1 LKETG
6 VIEKKTLKERALL
19 NSAYD
24 LFVKKGINKTVISE
38 ITENAGVAKGTFY
51 LYFTDKQDISK
62 KLKIRLSKKIVK
74 EACHKS
80 LENSP
85 EIYEEFLKGVI
96 VYIYDYFKINRD
108 ELEILGKS
116 LSLCLSDSE
125 FSDKLADLVLSKFGW
140 ENDLN
145 KDLFLLIEALN
156 GIMYSNIMQGRIKD
170 WEVEEIISIIL
181 KKYVQ

>member
-1 LKETG
+1 MKETG

-38 ITENAGVAKGTFY
+38 ITANAGVAKGTFY

-62 KLKIRLSKKIVK
+62 KLKIKLSKKIVR
-74 EACHKS
+74 EACNKS
-80 LENSP
+80 LQNAP
-85 EIYEEFLKGVI
+85 EIYEEFLKGAI
-96 VYIYDYFKINRD
+96 VYIYEYFKVNRD

-125 FSDKLADLVLSKFGW
+125 FSDRLEDIVISQFGI
-140 ENDLN
+140 ENDSN

-156 GIMYSNIMQGRIKD
+156 GIMYSNIIQGKVKD
-170 WEVEEIISIIL
+170 CEVEEMIDILL
-181 KKYVQ
+181 KKYIQ

>member
-74 EACHKS
+74 EGCHNCFD
-80 LENSP
+80 NSP
-85 EIYEEFLKGVI
+85 ELYE
-96 VYIYDYFKINRD
+96 
-108 ELEILGKS
+108 
-116 LSLCLSDSE
+116 
-125 FSDKLADLVLSKFGW
+125 
-140 ENDLN
+140 
-145 KDLFLLIEALN
+145 
-156 GIMYSNIMQGRIKD
+156 
-170 WEVEEIISIIL
+170 
-181 KKYVQ
+181 